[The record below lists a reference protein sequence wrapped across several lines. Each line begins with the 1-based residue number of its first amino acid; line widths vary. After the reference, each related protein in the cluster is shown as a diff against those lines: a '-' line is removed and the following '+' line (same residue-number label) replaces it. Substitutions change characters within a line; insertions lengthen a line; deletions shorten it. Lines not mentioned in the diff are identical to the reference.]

1 MRERALLIGAALSVG
16 AGPGVGTD
24 VRLRISTKT
33 GAAKTGAPNTGVPP
47 QLRAATAFEGDR

>member
-33 GAAKTGAPNTGVPP
+33 GAAKTGVPP

>member
-16 AGPGVGTD
+16 AGPGAGTD
-24 VRLRISTKT
+24 VRLRISTET
-33 GAAKTGAPNTGVPP
+33 GASTTGASKTGVPP